1 MKELKRLRV
10 KFVLSNMVMVTLVIG
25 LAFLGVGYFTKN
37 QIDRDNEKMLGMAVE
52 AEHAGSFLEWE
63 GIARMPYFI
72 VVTDGN
78 NRDGTGGRPVWN
90 GTGYRT
96 GKISGS
102 PEPVSTGSGGDIGK
116 LSAPVSEDTGGEA
129 VTVLLMEIPVWEKL
143 ICRECG
149 KRWQWSEVL
158 CGWLCS

>member
-72 VVTDGN
+72 
-78 NRDGTGGRPVWN
+78 
-90 GTGYRT
+90 
-96 GKISGS
+96 
-102 PEPVSTGSGGDIGK
+102 E
-116 LSAPVSEDTGGEA
+116 
-129 VTVLLMEIPVWEKL
+129 
-143 ICRECG
+143 
-149 KRWQWSEVL
+149 
-158 CGWLCS
+158 